1 MSFMAASE
9 PDIPLS
15 AEQLLAERKRLET
28 MFKDRFTKYITVM
41 FTDLVDSTKMTESH
55 GDLTSRELIKQHDDI
70 IKTIIHTH
78 HGKLVKTM
86 GDGTMSYF
94 DEVQNSLSAAVAI
107 QEKLQQVNDNKENNI
122 PIKVRIGLNYGEG
135 IVEEKDIFGDVVN
148 VAARFEALAK
158 SGEIYLSES
167 VFQAL
172 PDKGQFYTRIIKQ
185 AELKGKSEP
194 VNVMKLFYIPEEI
207 EYDINHIES
216 NPSSGGITLK
226 GIFRVCIFF
235 ITIVLLIYALMWSI
249 SFFEETSEV
258 EEVRSKK
265 HSTQI

>member
-1 MSFMAASE
+1 MAASE

-28 MFKDRFTKYITVM
+28 MFKDKFTKFITVM

-107 QEKLQQVNDNKENNI
+107 QEKLQKVNDSKENNI

-172 PDKGQFYTRIIKQ
+172 PDKGLFYTRIIKQ

-194 VNVMKLFYIPEEI
+194 VNVMKLFYISEEI

-216 NPSSGGITLK
+216 NPTSGGVTFK
-226 GIFRVCIFF
+226 GIIRVCVFF
-235 ITIVLLIYALMWSI
+235 ITIVLLIYALMWSV

>member
-1 MSFMAASE
+1 
-9 PDIPLS
+9 
-15 AEQLLAERKRLET
+15 
-28 MFKDRFTKYITVM
+28 M

-55 GDLTSRELIKQHDDI
+55 GDLTSRELIKRHDDI

-94 DEVQNSLSAAVAI
+94 EEAQNAMSAAVAI
-107 QEKLQQVNDNKENNI
+107 QKKLQDVNKNKENNI
-122 PIKVRIGLNYGEG
+122 PINVRIGLNYGEG

-148 VAARFEALAK
+148 VAARFEALAQ

-172 PDKGQFYTRIIKQ
+172 PDKGEFYTRIIKQ
-185 AELKGKSEP
+185 ATLKGKSEP
-194 VNVMKLFYIPEEI
+194 VNVMKLFYKADEI

-216 NPSSGGITLK
+216 NPTSGGISVF
-226 GIFRVCIFF
+226 GIFRVIIFF
-235 ITIVLLIYALMWSI
+235 IIIASIIYALMWSVT
-249 SFFEETSEV
+249 FFEKTPEV
-258 EEVRSKK
+258 EDVRSKK
-265 HSTQI
+265 HTTQVIKDIKENPITKIRSKTNAKRTA